1 MQVAF
6 AKYASISFFA
16 FCFLCKKR
24 SFSYERM
31 RFLHRNRMVELKS
44 ARILIQPV
52 DKLSVNINDILKN
65 LLSISLPL
73 CRWTFF
79 RKYATIAL

>member
-1 MQVAF
+1 
-6 AKYASISFFA
+6 
-16 FCFLCKKR
+16 
-24 SFSYERM
+24 
-31 RFLHRNRMVELKS
+31 MVELKS

-73 CRWTFF
+73 CRWTLF